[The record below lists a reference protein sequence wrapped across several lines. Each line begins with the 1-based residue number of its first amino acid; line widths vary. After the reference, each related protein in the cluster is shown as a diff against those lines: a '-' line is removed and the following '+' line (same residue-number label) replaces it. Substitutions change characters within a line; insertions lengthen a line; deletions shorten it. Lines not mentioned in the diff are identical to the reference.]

1 VHTGMTTFIPKTT
14 TSTHASTIIPDNS
27 MSMNSGSGI
36 IIANANTNTNLGD
49 DIHAENKILKQS
61 RVPEDVDALLARELN
76 NMTFAERTMIL
87 EDVHGVGDFPKEESN
102 PALLQ
107 QRLLEL
113 DIALNGIPIK
123 PAFDEAQRLSL
134 LLPPVPVNESQTQTQ
149 PAVGLVNDP
158 SYRIK
163 FLRAERYHPH
173 NAAVR
178 MINNLQMIH
187 RTFGS
192 DGLIRPLH
200 LSDMLLDPENQVLFS
215 GMFYQ
220 VMPFRDRLGRRV
232 VVRSGRKVFG
242 RDDVCANSRVSTTLY
257 VILYLSLLLL
267 FCFCFVVAIFLID
280 F

>member
-1 VHTGMTTFIPKTT
+1 MTMSIPAETPTSMHT
-14 TSTHASTIIPDNS
+14 STIIPDNS
-27 MSMNSGSGI
+27 TSTNSGSGI
-36 IIANANTNTNLGD
+36 INTNTNTNTNMNMNTNTNVGD

-87 EDVHGVGDFPKEESN
+87 EDVHGVGDFPKEENN
-102 PALLQ
+102 PALIQ

-113 DIALNGIPIK
+113 NIALNAISIK
-123 PAFDEAQRLSL
+123 PAFDEAQRLAL
-134 LLPPVPVNESQTQTQ
+134 LLPPVPVNETQTQ

-187 RTFGS
+187 QTFGS
-192 DGLIRPLH
+192 DGLVRPLH
-200 LSDMLLDPENQVLFS
+200 LSDMALDPDN
-215 GMFYQ
+215 
-220 VMPFRDRLGRRV
+220 
-232 VVRSGRKVFG
+232 
-242 RDDVCANSRVSTTLY
+242 
-257 VILYLSLLLL
+257 
-267 FCFCFVVAIFLID
+267 
-280 F
+280 

>member
-1 VHTGMTTFIPKTT
+1 MTMFIPKTT
-14 TSTHASTIIPDNS
+14 TSTHTSATIPDNS
-27 MSMNSGSGI
+27 TNSGSGI
-36 IIANANTNTNLGD
+36 INTNLGD

-107 QRLLEL
+107 QRLSEL
-113 DIALNGIPIK
+113 DIALNAIPIK
-123 PAFDEAQRLSL
+123 PAFDEAQRLAL
-134 LLPPVPVNESQTQTQ
+134 LLPPVPVNETQTQ
-149 PAVGLVNDP
+149 SAVGLVNDP

-178 MINNLQMIH
+178 MINNLQIIH
-187 RTFGS
+187 QIFGS

-215 GMFYQ
+215 GMFIQ

-242 RDDVCANSRVSTTLY
+242 KDDVCTNSRVSTTLY
-257 VILYLSLLLL
+257 VILYLSFLFLLLL
-267 FCFCFVVAIFLID
+267 LLRYFLSTSNVFFTRIFLYSNSI
-280 F
+280 